1 MIFHKYLEIV
11 LHTYRLKM
19 SFVFPNLVDANAF
32 KTSIGF
38 DDLPDV
44 ATVAVMAFVYLYR
57 SIYGDR
63 YANAS

>member
-1 MIFHKYLEIV
+1 
-11 LHTYRLKM
+11 M
-19 SFVFPNLVDANAF
+19 SCFFSNLVDANAF
-32 KTSIGF
+32 KTSVGF